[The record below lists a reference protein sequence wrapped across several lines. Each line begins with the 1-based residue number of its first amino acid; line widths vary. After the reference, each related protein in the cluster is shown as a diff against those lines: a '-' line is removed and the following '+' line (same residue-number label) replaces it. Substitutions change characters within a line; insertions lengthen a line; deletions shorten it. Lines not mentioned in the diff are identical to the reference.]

1 MITAQSMLDI
11 KSKNNADRAL
21 ANRAR
26 KTALDILAQAETGG
40 RINDLL
46 HKALARSALTDQE
59 RRFTT
64 DLVLGITRLQARLDA
79 DLAGCYH
86 GRYGHLQRGVRRLL
100 RLGAYQLRYMEGV
113 PPHAA
118 LHTTVELARAI
129 HLARAGGLIN
139 AVLRQLSRRPL
150 VMDPPVEIS
159 IEDLAAFY
167 SHPPWLVERWLGHWG
182 RQQTDALMAWNNR
195 RPTIWLR
202 PRLDEQRRKQLDRVA
217 AALATQLQ
225 PNAQLPQYLSAHP
238 SPAPLLTGPV
248 MEKGLF
254 IVQDP
259 SSGAVVRAVDP
270 RPGEVIID
278 LCAGPGGKTAAL
290 AESVGPQG
298 RVLAYEID
306 PERVALINDTLN
318 RLNLDN
324 VTLYPGDVRTQPLP
338 KADKILVDAPCSGT
352 GVLARRADLRWRRQ
366 PGHLAEM
373 ASLQMSLLEHAAK
386 YLRSGGVLIYATCSL
401 EPEENW
407 DLVHAFQQ
415 RFPEFSVV
423 PMPEGVPQPWINGQ
437 GALQT
442 FPPDHRV
449 DGVYAVRLQ
458 VL

>member
-1 MITAQSMLDI
+1 MITARPMPDIKPKSKGDRILDI
-11 KSKNNADRAL
+11 
-21 ANRAR
+21 RAR
-26 KTALDILAQAETGG
+26 KTALDILAQAEMGG

-46 HKALARSALTDQE
+46 HKTLARSALTDQE

-64 DLVLGITRLQARLDA
+64 EIVLGTTRLRARLDA

-86 GRYGHLQRGVRRLL
+86 GRYGHLERSVKRLL

-113 PPHAA
+113 PSHAA
-118 LHTTVELARAI
+118 LHTTVELARTMK
-129 HLARAGGLIN
+129 LTRASGLIN
-139 AVLRQLSRRPL
+139 GVLRQLSRRPL
-150 VMDPPVEIS
+150 AINPPAESS
-159 IEDLAAFY
+159 IEDLATFY
-167 SHPPWLVERWLGHWG
+167 SHPPWLVERWVGRWG
-182 RQQTDALMAWNNR
+182 RQQTGALMAWNNR

-202 PRLDEQRRKQLDRVA
+202 PRQDEERREQLDRVA
-217 AALATQLQ
+217 GTLAIQLQ

-238 SPAPLLTGPV
+238 SPAPLLTEPV

-306 PERVALINDTLN
+306 PQRVALINDTLN
-318 RLNLDN
+318 RLDLDN
-324 VTLYPGDVRTQPLP
+324 VALYPGDVRTQPLP

-352 GVLARRADLRWRRQ
+352 GVMARRADLRWHRQ
-366 PGHLAEM
+366 PGQLAEM
-373 ASLQMSLLEHAAK
+373 ASLQRSLLEHAARH
-386 YLRSGGVLIYATCSL
+386 LRPGGVLIYATCSL

-407 DLVHAFQQ
+407 SLIHAFQQ
-415 RFPEFSVV
+415 RFPEFCVV
-423 PMPEGVPQPWINGQ
+423 PMPEGVPQPWIDAQ

-449 DGVYAVRLQ
+449 DGVFAVRLQ
-458 VL
+458 AL